1 LVVGLGEP
9 VRRPEGKA
17 GNAVPALTASDNLRP
32 ALAAVLRQWDQL
44 IVPVV
49 LVAVILTFYS
59 LDQKFLSPTNV
70 LNILSQVSILMVV
83 TVAAS
88 LVIFTGGFDLSA
100 GSVVAL
106 TGVVAALVVEHT
118 DSVSLGLMAG
128 IVTGVAVG
136 AANGFFVG
144 YLGVS
149 PLIVTLGAL
158 NVARGLALVI
168 AGGSAIYSFPTW
180 FTDFGTSRL
189 FGVPTLFIIAS
200 SVFLVFALLLRLT
213 TFGMAVY
220 AVGGNRQAAR
230 LSGIDDRAVRMT
242 VFALAGGITAIAGL
256 MLCARTGGGEPTAGF
271 LYELEAI
278 AAVILGGAALSG
290 GEGRLWRSMLGI
302 LLLAALGNGLNIVG
316 VHPHWKGVA
325 IGAIL
330 VFAAS
335 LDVLK
340 RRA

>member
-1 LVVGLGEP
+1 MEQLEQSAGRGVAANNARRSGLSSANWD
-9 VRRPEGKA
+9 KII
-17 GNAVPALTASDNLRP
+17 VPAVF
-32 ALAAVLRQWDQL
+32 LAIVL
-44 IVPVV
+44 I
-49 LVAVILTFYS
+49 FYS
-59 LDQKFLSPTNV
+59 IDSKFLSPTNI

-106 TGVVAALVVEHT
+106 AGVTAALIVDHT
-118 DSVSLGLMAG
+118 GSVPMGLFAG
-128 IVTGVAVG
+128 LAIGLAVG
-136 AANGFFVG
+136 AANGFVVG

-158 NVARGLALVI
+158 NIGRGLALVI
-168 AGGSAIYSFPTW
+168 AGGTAVYSFPSW
-180 FTDFGTSRL
+180 YTDFGSSRILGVPALFMVALVVFAVFGFILRFTS
-189 FGVPTLFIIAS
+189 FGVAI
-200 SVFLVFALLLRLT
+200 
-213 TFGMAVY
+213 Y
-220 AVGGNRQAAR
+220 AVGGNSEAAR
-230 LSGIDDRAVRMT
+230 LSGINDRAVRMAAFT
-242 VFALAGGITAIAGL
+242 LAGGVNAIAGL

-278 AAVILGGAALSG
+278 AAVVLGGAALAG
-290 GEGRLWRSMLGI
+290 GEGRLWRSMMGI
-302 LLLAALGNGLNIVG
+302 LLLSALGNGLNIVG

-335 LDVLK
+335 LDALK
-340 RRA
+340 RKNR